1 MPDMW
6 SKFVKHLVEKNTDSS
21 WFIYF
26 FKINNPVQKWIA
38 LILSCTFFLI
48 IIFLWS
54 YHILLRNI
62 VMGSLCCG

>member
-48 IIFLWS
+48 IIFL
-54 YHILLRNI
+54 
-62 VMGSLCCG
+62 